1 MKNIVA
7 GIFVF
12 CGVLATL
19 WTFSHYHMVA
29 NQGQPPPPSNTPEQA
44 AVAPAESIQPTP
56 ATPPLSDAAV
66 SQESTATVTASAPV
80 APEIDGEQPAH
91 PPEPLP
97 TPEHNDQASDDLP
110 APPNVDNTPPS
121 RGWGLLT
128 DTGETE
134 ENRLD
139 APNAAMVRAT
149 VISKKPKPVAPKI
162 PTQTV
167 TTVDHRKTQRFAT
180 GDLPF
185 SLLLET
191 YDNPEN
197 ARKGV
202 ALYEKKG
209 IAAYVVK
216 VDLGSVGIKY
226 RLFSGTFATEKAAQ
240 NAINSRPLRGK
251 PIKHTP
257 YTALIG
263 VFNDR
268 QDLAATVDTISR
280 TGAHPYVLGPPAGPF
295 HLVVGAFYTP
305 EGAEA
310 QCLELTAAR
319 LNCTVIRR
327 SLAQK
332 R

>member
-7 GIFVF
+7 GIFAF
-12 CGVLATL
+12 CGVLVTL
-19 WTFSHYHMVA
+19 WAVSHYFMVA
-29 NQGQPPPPSNTPEQA
+29 KQELPLPPADTLEQTEPPTT
-44 AVAPAESIQPTP
+44 ESTQPTA
-56 ATPPLSDAAV
+56 ATPHTSDSAV
-66 SQESTATVTASAPV
+66 SQESTFTAGAPV
-80 APEIDGEQPAH
+80 TPEIDDEQPAP

-97 TPEHNDQASDDLP
+97 TPANNDQTSTDRPASP
-110 APPNVDNTPPS
+110 SIDNTPPP

-139 APNAAMVRAT
+139 DPNATMVRAT
-149 VISKKPKPVAPKI
+149 VFSKKAKPVAPKI
-162 PTQTV
+162 PTQAV
-167 TTVDHRKTQRFAT
+167 TNHRETPSFAS

-197 ARKGV
+197 ARNGV
-202 ALYEKKG
+202 ILYEQKG
-209 IAAYVVK
+209 IAAYVAK
-216 VDLGSVGIKY
+216 VDLGSVGMKY

-240 NAINSRPLRGK
+240 DAIKRGTLMGK
-251 PIKHTP
+251 PVKHTP

-263 VFNDR
+263 VFNNR
-268 QDLAATVDTISR
+268 QELAATVDTISR
-280 TGAHPYVLGPPAGPF
+280 SGAFPYVLDPPAGPF

-305 EGAEA
+305 DGAEA
-310 QCLELTAAR
+310 QCRELLAAQ

-327 SLAQK
+327 SLAEK